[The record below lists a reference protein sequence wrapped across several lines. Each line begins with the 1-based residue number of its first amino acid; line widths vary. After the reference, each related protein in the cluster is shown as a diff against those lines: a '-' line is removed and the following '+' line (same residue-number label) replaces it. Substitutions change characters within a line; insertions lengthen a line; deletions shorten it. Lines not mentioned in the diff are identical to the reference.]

1 MSEMAATY
9 PRPAVTPRRQV
20 WRRLFRLLWFVV
32 TTTPLLFL
40 MPHLDPGELSHRFG
54 GVVIPLLLLAAALNL
69 AVHVVQAG
77 CWSALLHPLR
87 RLPFRLLLRYEFAA
101 QSTAFV
107 DVASGTAPLR
117 ARLLARAD
125 VPPEVTAA
133 LTSLRRIV
141 RAAGIGVLAVAAPL
155 VLTGLPI
162 RVTAYLWLST
172 VVTIAVVGWLV
183 LLAHRRYGA
192 TRVPRILRR
201 VTAGL
206 FCLRDARAL
215 LLLLVLGML
224 EVLIDAVAA
233 AVVLSALHVRVS
245 VGAAAL
251 VLFFVDMSVSLP
263 VSPVNLGTFEAGA
276 LLALE
281 FAHVPLEAGAAF
293 ALVFHAQQ
301 NLPQLVA
308 GLPLRIAVANRRRRS

>member
-1 MSEMAATY
+1 MSEMTAACS
-9 PRPAVTPRRQV
+9 RPAVTPGRQG
-20 WRRLFRLLWFVV
+20 WRRLFRLLWFAA
-32 TTTPLLFL
+32 TTTPLFFL
-40 MPHLDPGELSHRFG
+40 VPHLDPRELSHRFSG
-54 GVVIPLLLLAAALNL
+54 AVIPLLVLAAGLNL

-77 CWSALLHPLR
+77 CWSAMLHPLR
-87 RLPFRLLLRYEFAA
+87 RLPFGLLLRYEFAA
-101 QSTAFV
+101 QSTAFA
-107 DVASGTAPLR
+107 DVAMGRDPLR
-117 ARLLARAD
+117 ARLLAGAD
-125 VPPEVTAA
+125 VPPAATAA

-172 VVTIAVVGWLV
+172 VVTIALVGWLV
-183 LLAHRRYGA
+183 LLARRHGA
-192 TRVPRILRR
+192 ARVPRLLRR
-201 VTAGL
+201 LTPGL

-215 LLLLVLGML
+215 LLLLTLGML

-233 AVVLSALHVRVS
+233 AVVLSALHVSVS

-276 LLALE
+276 LLGLE

-301 NLPQLVA
+301 NLPQLIA
-308 GLPLRIAVANRRRRS
+308 GLPLRITVANRRRRS